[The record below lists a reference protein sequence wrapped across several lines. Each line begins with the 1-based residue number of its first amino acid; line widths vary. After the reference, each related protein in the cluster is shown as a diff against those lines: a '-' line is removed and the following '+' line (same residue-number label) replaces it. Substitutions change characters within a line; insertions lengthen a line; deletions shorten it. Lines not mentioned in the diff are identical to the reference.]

1 MRYYVIEMPRTELIT
16 YKEKSGD
23 VPLLRWLKSLP
34 VKVRCKWE
42 ARFELLEQSGYEL
55 RRPACDYLRNDIY
68 ELRLRYG
75 TIQCRVLYAFVG
87 RNVVLLSHGF
97 SKEGK
102 VPDIEI
108 NRAIMNLKNYLI
120 NPSIHTFKFEDKDET
135 R

>member
-1 MRYYVIEMPRTELIT
+1 MPRTEIIT

-23 VPLLRWLKSLP
+23 VPLSRWLESLP
-34 VKVRCKWE
+34 AKVRYKWE

-55 RRPACDYLRNDIY
+55 RRPVCDYLRNEIY

-75 TIQCRVLYAFVG
+75 TIQYRVLYAFVG

-108 NRAIMNLKNYLI
+108 NRAIINLRNYLN
-120 NPSIHTFKFEDKDET
+120 NPSIHTFKCEDRGET
-135 R
+135 K

>member
-1 MRYYVIEMPRTELIT
+1 MPRTELIT
-16 YKEKSGD
+16 YKEKSGE
-23 VPLLRWLKSLP
+23 VPLLRWLESLP
-34 VKVRCKWE
+34 DKVRNKWE
-42 ARFELLEQSGYEL
+42 ARFELLERSGYEL

-75 TIQCRVLYAFVG
+75 TIQYRVLYAFAG

-108 NRAIMNLKNYLI
+108 NRAIINLKNYLI
-120 NPSIHTFKFEDKDET
+120 NPSIHTFKFEDKDEI

>member
-23 VPLLRWLKSLP
+23 VPLLRWLESLP
-34 VKVRCKWE
+34 DKVRYKWE
-42 ARFELLEQSGYEL
+42 ARFESLEQSGYEL
-55 RRPACDYLRNDIY
+55 RRPICDILRNGIY
-68 ELRLRYG
+68 ELRLKNG
-75 TIQCRVLYAFVG
+75 TINYRVLYAFVG
-87 RNVVLLSHGF
+87 RNVVLLSHGL

-108 NRAIMNLKNYLI
+108 DKAIANRSKYLA
-120 NPSIHTFKFEDKDET
+120 NPPVHTFKCEDKDKT